1 MKRVSAAEAKARL
14 SALVAEVAY
23 GGEYV
28 IIQRRGVPMA
38 ALVRV
43 EELAQLQQGDGKKG
57 AFMGFLTLLGAWRD
71 VPDSDIDQWLADV
84 YAGREQDTGRAV
96 DIEV

>member
-1 MKRVSAAEAKARL
+1 MKRVNAAEAKARL
-14 SALVAEVAY
+14 AALVAEVAY
-23 GGEYV
+23 GGEHV

-43 EELAQLQQGDGKKG
+43 EELEQLRQSNGKPP

-71 VPDSDIDQWLADV
+71 ITDAEIDQWLADV
-84 YAGREQDTGRAV
+84 YASREQDTGRLV
-96 DIEV
+96 DLGV